1 MIRTPALVL
10 AAALA
15 LTACKASA
23 SIKHVTPVANL
34 QSYSTVA
41 VRGAPTT
48 SDPHL
53 TRVLIEDTVMQ
64 LAQQCQFHRVLPIEH
79 VTDGAPDLIVD
90 LNIRRSFRG
99 GTGLV
104 QNENKATVEVLVVL
118 SDGISQELLGTA
130 WLNGES
136 AAVMTNAQSPEYQA
150 VGAVA
155 SQLGKVLAKS
165 GCTGDRIARAPAEP
179 SDQTSAAPE
188 GGDPEPGSE
197 AETLARAEA
206 LNDEGK
212 RLFLSADMN
221 GALGKFQEAAQ
232 LVPDPRFELNI
243 CLAYEALKRYDD
255 AIATCEKVAAQTANP
270 RVAAKAK
277 ERVAI
282 NQHLRQ

>member
-1 MIRTPALVL
+1 
-10 AAALA
+10 
-15 LTACKASA
+15 
-23 SIKHVTPVANL
+23 
-34 QSYSTVA
+34 
-41 VRGAPTT
+41 
-48 SDPHL
+48 
-53 TRVLIEDTVMQ
+53 
-64 LAQQCQFHRVLPIEH
+64 
-79 VTDGAPDLIVD
+79 
-90 LNIRRSFRG
+90 
-99 GTGLV
+99 
-104 QNENKATVEVLVVL
+104 
-118 SDGISQELLGTA
+118 
-130 WLNGES
+130 
-136 AAVMTNAQSPEYQA
+136 MTNAQSPEYQA